1 MELFLDTTGSYLNIA
16 LSHEGVILEN
26 IHECALRSQS
36 ELIIPRLQELLTKH
50 SMTVDHIDSI
60 VITKG
65 PGSYTGVRIAMTVAK
80 VLCTM
85 KEIPLYTLST
95 LQAMSLGAKGKVCVM
110 MDARSK
116 RAFTGFYEN
125 GVALQADSI
134 MELEVLKE
142 KVEKEGYAVVGDAH
156 LIEMEAIPTDMNS
169 AVFNYTPLWQR
180 VDNVHALVPEYLKDQ
195 ESYGK

>member
-16 LSHEGVILEN
+16 LHHEGTLLEN
-26 IHECALRSQS
+26 IHESALRSQS
-36 ELIIPRLQELLTKH
+36 ELIIPRLQELLTKY
-50 SMTVDHIDSI
+50 SLTVDNIDSI

-80 VLCTM
+80 ILCSM
-85 KEIPLYTLST
+85 KDIPLYTIST
-95 LQAMSLGAKGKVCVM
+95 LQAMGLGVDGKVCVM

-125 GVALQADSI
+125 GVALQPDCI
-134 MELEVLKE
+134 MELEALRE
-142 KVEKEGYAVVGDAH
+142 KIENEGYIVVGDAG
-156 LIEMEAIPTDMNS
+156 LIDKEAIPTDMNS
-169 AVFNYTPLWQR
+169 QIFNYKPLWQR